1 MSEFGWIKLHR
12 RITEWHHWSS
22 PNVLA
27 TFIHLLTLANYE
39 PKEWNG
45 VVVQRG
51 QLVTTQRTLAK
62 EIGMPHGTLRDVL
75 KRLENTGE
83 IDVQVMRTGNQYNYT
98 LITVLNYDAYQGSDA
113 AKKEVENPHTNPH
126 TNPAHQEDGGKARNN
141 QCFEGFENK
150 APHTPCTHQ
159 PDHEPAHTKE
169 YIKNNI
175 YSTLTTTTTTR
186 ERVKGESEI
195 LNGSE
200 PQTNR
205 LNTERDFEERKNFA
219 AKKERSDFA
228 KLVETNAEVVGVLSE
243 NKQWVE
249 VTAKAS
255 RVTEA
260 EVREKLKEF
269 ELTNNANNNQLEV
282 SKAYRHFVKWFNLNR
297 DIERR
302 RTRTK
307 PQAKSKLGAVS
318 DFWNSPEAK
327 AIEERNRREGEEL
340 MKKYKISEI

>member
-83 IDVQVMRTGNQYNYT
+83 INVQVMRTGNQYNYT
-98 LITVLNYDAYQGSDA
+98 LITVLNYDAYQGSDEA

-141 QCFEGFENK
+141 QYFEGFENK

-175 YSTLTTTTTTR
+175 YSTSTSSARAR
-186 ERVKGESEI
+186 ESESEI
-195 LNGSE
+195 LNRSE
-200 PQTNR
+200 PRTNH
-205 LNTERDFEERKNFA
+205 LNTGDDFEERKKVA
-219 AKKERSDFA
+219 AKKERSEYQEIKDANEAIISEIKDSSEWVADTA
-228 KLVETNAEVVGVLSE
+228 KLFSTSIEDIKTALTKFGLYTTTTHKRLQLPDSYAHFQLWMNHEMRA
-243 NKQWVE
+243 KQR
-249 VTAKAS
+249 A
-255 RVTEA
+255 
-260 EVREKLKEF
+260 
-269 ELTNNANNNQLEV
+269 
-282 SKAYRHFVKWFNLNR
+282 
-297 DIERR
+297 
-302 RTRTK
+302 K
-307 PQAKSKLGAVS
+307 PQAKPKPGAVS

-327 AIEERNRREGEEL
+327 AIEERNRREGEKL